1 MLELIEQALRRKNAL
16 YYWVLIPLSGVFAAI
31 AAFRRWAYKIGL
43 LKSYPLAV
51 PVIVVGNIH
60 VGGSGKTPAVIWLV
74 EQLKKNGY
82 NPAVISRGYGGTA
95 KTPTAV
101 TQNSA
106 PSQVGDE
113 PVLIAQRAQCPV
125 WVGQNRVAVG
135 QALLQSNP
143 QCNVIISDDG
153 LQHYRLKRDIE
164 IAVVGSDFKPD
175 ENLLP
180 AGTLREPVSRL
191 KTVDA
196 VINNGHT
203 LIEQGYFMQLSGEQ
217 FVNLANPAITAT
229 AANFQ
234 RQSIK
239 AFAGIGKP
247 ARFFDHLRQLGLTF
261 VGVEFAD
268 HHIYTAQELTK
279 MGGDVLMMTEKDAVK
294 CQAFAQ
300 ANYWTL
306 PVSAQIDANL
316 MPLIL
321 TKLKQK
327 LGVKKT

>member
-1 MLELIEQALRRKNAL
+1 
-16 YYWVLIPLSGVFAAI
+16 
-31 AAFRRWAYKIGL
+31 
-43 LKSYPLAV
+43 
-51 PVIVVGNIH
+51 
-60 VGGSGKTPAVIWLV
+60 
-74 EQLKKNGY
+74 
-82 NPAVISRGYGGTA
+82 
-95 KTPTAV
+95 
-101 TQNSA
+101 
-106 PSQVGDE
+106 
-113 PVLIAQRAQCPV
+113 
-125 WVGQNRVAVG
+125 
-135 QALLQSNP
+135 
-143 QCNVIISDDG
+143 

-164 IAVVGSDFKPD
+164 LAVVGSDFKPN

-180 AGTLREPVSRL
+180 AGTLREPISRL

-203 LIEQGYFMQLSGEQ
+203 LIEQGFLMQLNGDQ
-217 FVNLANPAITAT
+217 FVNLVNPAKTAT

-234 RQSIK
+234 RHSIK

-247 ARFFDHLRQLGLTF
+247 DRFFEHLRQLGLTF

-268 HHIYTAQELTK
+268 HHLYTAQDLTK
-279 MGGDVLMMTEKDAVK
+279 MGGDVLIMTEKDAVK

-321 TKLKQK
+321 SKLKQK